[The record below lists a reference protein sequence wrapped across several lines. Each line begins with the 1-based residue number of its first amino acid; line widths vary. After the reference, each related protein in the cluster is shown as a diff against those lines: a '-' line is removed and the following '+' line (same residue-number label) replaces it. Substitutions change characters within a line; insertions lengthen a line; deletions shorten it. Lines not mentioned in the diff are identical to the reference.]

1 MEMTSLQGIIG
12 REYALRSGEQKEVA
26 DAIGEQYKTVPQ
38 TKIGL
43 AVVLTDR
50 LDSLVGLFAAGIV
63 PSGAK
68 DPFGLR
74 RAAIGVVQPL
84 MEHGVSFDLRDA
96 IRKAAALQPV
106 EVKDEVQ
113 AQVLDFL
120 SGRLS
125 VLLEDAGYRYDVVD
139 AVLAEQ
145 SANPAAAAEAVNQ
158 LQAWVARED
167 WETILPGYAR
177 CVRIIRSASLTSEQL
192 PVVSEKLLSESEEKR
207 LYKAIQK
214 TVKAQPDSVDQFL
227 NIVVKLI
234 PSINAFF
241 DKVLVMAEDEQVR
254 QNRLALVGQIARLSN
269 GIADL
274 SRLEGF

>member
-1 MEMTSLQGIIG
+1 
-12 REYALRSGEQKEVA
+12 
-26 DAIGEQYKTVPQ
+26 
-38 TKIGL
+38 
-43 AVVLTDR
+43 
-50 LDSLVGLFAAGIV
+50 LFAAGIV

-84 MEHGVSFDLRDA
+84 MEHGISFDLREA

-145 SANPAAAAEAVNQ
+145 SANPAAAAEAVSQ

>member
-1 MEMTSLQGIIG
+1 
-12 REYALRSGEQKEVA
+12 
-26 DAIGEQYKTVPQ
+26 
-38 TKIGL
+38 
-43 AVVLTDR
+43 
-50 LDSLVGLFAAGIV
+50 V

-192 PVVSEKLLSESEEKR
+192 PVVSEKLMSESEEKR